1 MTYSIDDGN
10 GNQLTTGLQEHEAH
24 ASAQRLADERGEPVY
39 LYSTE
44 GGVQSRYE
52 MIEPTEG
59 DEGDADDERAQAEH
73 DAEIAAGHEWHQDPQ
88 QAQLDALRSRAI
100 NDVTR
105 AIMATGIT
113 LTFGDVDDLGDE
125 TLAWIGSRLGLS
137 VTTTDRGVEC
147 RVTR

>member
-24 ASAQRLADERGEPVY
+24 ASAQRMADERGEPVY

-44 GGVQSRYE
+44 CRDGRSPSIRLSSMGGVQSRYE

-59 DEGDADDERAQAEH
+59 DP
-73 DAEIAAGHEWHQDPQ
+73 HE
-88 QAQLDALRSRAI
+88 AQLDALRSRAI

-105 AIMATGIT
+105 AIMADGIT

-125 TLAWIGSRLGLS
+125 TMAWIGSRLGLS

-147 RVTR
+147 RVAC

>member
-10 GNQLTTGLQEHEAH
+10 GNQLTTGLQDHEAH
-24 ASAQRLADERGEPVY
+24 ISAQRMADERGEPVY

-44 GGVQSRYE
+44 DGVQSRYE
-52 MIEPTEG
+52 TIEPTEG
-59 DEGDADDERAQAEH
+59 DP
-73 DAEIAAGHEWHQDPQ
+73 HE
-88 QAQLDALRSRAI
+88 AQLDALRSRAI

-105 AIMATGIT
+105 AIMADGIT
-113 LTFGDVDDLGDE
+113 LTFGDVDDLGDA
-125 TLAWIGSRLGLS
+125 TMAWIGSRLGLS